1 MRFSITIYKGY
12 WFFMEDQKQID
23 LSVFIKKDAV
33 ENYCHVVINGK
44 SVDKTYSD
52 LFDYDKYNQMYAATY
67 VSSPQFFSKIV
78 ESFEKVQIV
87 LGIDKEEVNEAF
99 AEGTSEIILNK
110 GVEFFKSMNKRAK
123 DMVVENN
130 LDIRYADVGNIIHS
144 KLYLLDND
152 RTGAKRVIIG
162 SANLTESAFS
172 NKISQYEEVLVFDD
186 NEIYETYLRRFRILQ
201 HKAVDYIPKKII
213 KQYKDEQVIFVD
225 NEEKLDLIID
235 RLTEKNAKLL
245 ITDELITSIDKAN
258 SKHESKQAEYK
269 ITTQILSQ
277 STKIKN
283 KKLVLKSSSELNKL
297 KPNIKNLVFKTTKPA
312 EELNRFCLNYNRSE
326 KRIYKIVQDDD
337 FAKKAISFDEECN
350 KEEIKQT
357 LIIIEKFIEAYKRF
371 TIENGDNTN
380 LSKVFEVILYS
391 FISAFIFMIR
401 EQYGINVG
409 KVEKREEVPI
419 FMIIGGRAYAGKSNL
434 LSFVSK
440 LLSGEQANHYL
451 HYKDINKA
459 NVIESLFYEEN
470 IFPIFVDEVE
480 PKFFKSKANSKGEA
494 LIKNL
499 ANSLDSIHPTLICTT
514 NTKTFDVPAQ
524 VLRRVY
530 YIQID
535 KTFDDMKKNEADLYY
550 IKIMDSINNKLFK
563 DFCYRVSNRLKEGE
577 LLYYDS
583 VDWLKLA
590 RNIFK
595 EYYSEVE
602 RELPSYFPENPFD
615 DYKERGRIM
624 WRTLFNEKPDIFTYS
639 FEKDELV
646 VNFENMDID
655 SRSSYLNY
663 LLNGCIKEDSGLF
676 LLVNAKIFFDWI
688 KVDNPFK
695 VKGLRR
701 IIMSIRNGIKNKQKI
716 RVQ

>member
-1 MRFSITIYKGY
+1 MD
-12 WFFMEDQKQID
+12 DQKQID
-23 LSVFIKKDAV
+23 LSVFIEKNAV

-44 SVDKTYSD
+44 SVDKVYSD
-52 LFDYDKYNQMYAATY
+52 LFDYEKYNQMYAATY
-67 VSSPQFFSKIV
+67 VSSPQFFSKIA
-78 ESFEKVQIV
+78 EDFDKVQIV

-130 LDIRYADVGNIIHS
+130 LDIRYADIGTIIHS

-152 RTGAKRVIIG
+152 KTGAKRVIIG

-172 NKISQYEEVLVFDD
+172 SKISQYEEVMVFDD
-186 NEIYETYLRRFRILQ
+186 NKIYETYLQRFRVLQ
-201 HKAVDYIPKKII
+201 NKAVDYIPKKII
-213 KQYKDEQVIFVD
+213 KQYKEEQVIFVD

-235 RLTEKNAKLL
+235 RLTEKNTKLL

-258 SKHESKQAEYK
+258 SKHESKQTEYK
-269 ITTQILSQ
+269 ITTQILSH
-277 STKIKN
+277 STKTKN

-297 KPNIKNLVFKTTKPA
+297 KPNIKNLIFKTTKPA
-312 EELNRFCLNYNRSE
+312 EELNRYCLNYNGSE
-326 KRIYKIVQDDD
+326 KKIFKIVQDDE
-337 FAKKAISFDEECN
+337 FEKKAISFDEECN
-350 KEEIKQT
+350 TEEIKQT
-357 LIIIEKFIEAYKRF
+357 LILIEKFIEAYKKF
-371 TIENGDNTN
+371 TIENEDNTN

-391 FISAFIFMIR
+391 FISVFIFMIR
-401 EQYGINVG
+401 EQYGIDVG
-409 KVEKREEVPI
+409 KAEKREDVPI
-419 FMIIGGRAYAGKSNL
+419 FMVIGGRAYAGKSNL

-451 HYKDINKA
+451 HYKDIDKT

-535 KTFDDMKKNEADLYY
+535 KTFDESKKNEADLYY
-550 IKIMDSINNKLFK
+550 IEIMDNINNKLFK
-563 DFCYRVSNRLKEGE
+563 DFCYRVSNRIKEGE
-577 LLYYDS
+577 HLYYDS

-590 RNIFK
+590 RNVFK

-602 RELPSYFPENPFD
+602 RELPPYFPENPFD

-624 WRTLFNEKPDIFTYS
+624 WKTLFNEKPDIFTYNT
-639 FEKDELV
+639 EKDELA
-646 VNFENMDID
+646 VNFENMDRN
-655 SRSSYLNY
+655 SKSSYLNY
-663 LLNGCIKEDSGLF
+663 LLNGCVKEDSGIF

-688 KVDNPFK
+688 DVDNPFK
-695 VKGLRR
+695 IRGLKRF
-701 IIMSIRNGIKNKQKI
+701 IMTIRNSMKNNPK
-716 RVQ
+716 